1 MIHRNLMPI
10 GLMSIIVVI
19 VIISMLQPPH
29 AQSANALD
37 NYPYPSP
44 TIDIIP
50 TAPIDGIRTETPIG
64 SETPIKTPSEAPSAT
79 PTTTPT
85 IILLLTQPTTNLD
98 TLAQTPTGSTDEQI
112 TPPVATA
119 PPEELRCSPNTVH
132 LLSGRTTPDTQLLLK
147 FGTRVVGGGTSDNT
161 GFFAIPLKMGKEPQ
175 GDYTISVV
183 TRIKSIVVVTL
194 PCVVP

>member
-1 MIHRNLMPI
+1 MIHRNLTPI

-19 VIISMLQPPH
+19 VLLSMLQPLP
-29 AQSANALD
+29 AQSANTINED
-37 NYPYPSP
+37 YPYPSP

-50 TAPIDGIRTETPIG
+50 TAPIDGIRTKTPVG
-64 SETPIKTPSEAPSAT
+64 SETPTKTPSAT
-79 PTTTPT
+79 PSATTTPT
-85 IILLLTQPTTNLD
+85 IIPLLTQPTTNLD
-98 TLAQTPTGSTDEQI
+98 TLVQTPTGSGDAPI

-119 PPEELRCSPNTVH
+119 PPEELRCSPNAVH
-132 LLSGRTTPDTQLLLK
+132 LLSGHTTPDTQLLLK
-147 FGTRVVGGGTSDNT
+147 FGTRVVGGGTSDGT

-183 TRIKSIVVVTL
+183 TRIKSIVVATL